1 MKIII
6 VFLISIFINRVLI
19 AQAPQDQFTKAKELY
34 DNGKNKECIA
44 SLQSIEK
51 QIGANPK
58 IYSLYTNAYV
68 AEKDYTN
75 AAISLNR
82 FKKLVGNKRTD
93 AIQSILDLE
102 KEIIT
107 GVEAAEKKHKETILK
122 KRLEEADRIIAATK
136 KINEQKRTVLLKENK
151 ETKPEIPNDAVLR
164 VAKDKGGT
172 YGYIDEIGTLVI
184 EPKYDM
190 AYPFK
195 NGKALVSL
203 SNKWMYI
210 NMRGEVLQNLNY
222 QSVNNVG
229 KKLLAFYE
237 NNLAGFMTLSGEI
250 IYTPQFSEYSYS
262 SDSDVGKLGLIKL
275 QKNKNRYGLM
285 DLEGKIIAPPIYQ
298 EINPFSDGLAR
309 VKYSEAFGCIDSNGK
324 VVIPIQYQYMAEK
337 FSEGYIRYYQG
348 GFEGFFDTK
357 GKIAIEPKYHVLGD
371 FSEGLVAV
379 HNSQKKYKYGYM
391 DTSGKVVI
399 PYKYDFT
406 NSFKEGL
413 ALVGVAKGNK
423 TAYKYIDKTGKEII
437 EIKTNFWDRSSNW
450 FSEGVARIQT
460 SDYNYYFIDKTGN
473 ILFTLN
479 NYIIV
484 EDFSDGMACVSADWK
499 TWGFINKSGK
509 LVIPPKFQYHSKF
522 INGEAKVFLKSG
534 EYVVIDKTGK
544 ILRNVK

>member
-1 MKIII
+1 MRIKLSIVAIITGQI
-6 VFLISIFINRVLI
+6 VFS
-19 AQAPQDQFTKAKELY
+19 QTPQDQFNKAKELF

-44 SLQSIEK
+44 TLQSIEK

-68 AEKDYTN
+68 AGKDYTN
-75 AAISLNR
+75 AAISLNK

-102 KEIIT
+102 KEINS
-107 GVEAAEKKHKETILK
+107 GVETVEKKHKETVLK
-122 KRLEEADRIIAATK
+122 KRLEEADKIIATTK
-136 KINEQKRTVLLKENK
+136 KINEQKWTILVKESKEN
-151 ETKPEIPNDAVLR
+151 KPEIPNDVVLR

-172 YGYIDEIGTLVI
+172 YGYIDENSTLVI

-210 NMRGEVLQNLNY
+210 NMRGEVLQKLNY
-222 QSVNNVG
+222 QNVEKVG
-229 KKLLAFYE
+229 SKLLAFKE
-237 NNLAGFMTLSGEI
+237 NDLYGFMTTGGELI
-250 IYTPQFSEYSYS
+250 HNPQFSYYYQSTDDEYNN
-262 SDSDVGKLGLIKL
+262 LGLIKI

-309 VKYSEAFGCIDSNGK
+309 VKYNEAFGCIDSNGK